1 MTDARELVVTG
12 EGSALGTPDR
22 CMITLALNVMADT
35 SADALDRV
43 GALAQQVIGLV
54 LDQGIE
60 RPDVQTLNISLQDWF
75 DKGSQRVTARVA
87 TCWA

>member
-1 MTDARELVVTG
+1 
-12 EGSALGTPDR
+12 
-22 CMITLALNVMADT
+22 MITLALNVMADT